1 MEWGKTLRQR
11 EKMDLTKVKKELMGE
26 SGIQSKVSLI

>member
-1 MEWGKTLRQR
+1 MGEDTKAER